1 MSYILEALK
10 KSEAERQRE
19 NTENVG
25 APYVPI
31 VAKNI
36 SAGPSL
42 PWMLTALLAGI
53 VLAIILFWWVFP
65 RYGSAPVNDNE
76 ITSEVDLTPTSIA
89 PIEQSLTVQ
98 NEEALSVETSADVEL
113 PAPNAVILAT
123 QKEPDTVRVSG
134 LADNV
139 GEKPRSL
146 PPIEVLQRLPTLEIS
161 GHLYSSIPENRSVT
175 MNGRD
180 WSEGD
185 LIVRG
190 VYLKEI
196 TASGL
201 LLDVEG
207 WPLHIGR
214 SRGWQALPDVR

>member
-19 NTENVG
+19 TAENTGV
-25 APYVPI
+25 AYVPI
-31 VAKNI
+31 VARNV
-36 SAGPSL
+36 SSGPSL

-65 RYGSAPVNDNE
+65 RYSSAPVSINE
-76 ITSEVDLTPTSIA
+76 TASSVESNPTSIA
-89 PIEQSLTVQ
+89 PIEQPLMAQ
-98 NEEALSVETSADVEL
+98 NEKALSIEIFTEVEL
-113 PAPNAVILAT
+113 PASNAVILAT
-123 QKEPDTVRVSG
+123 PKEPDTVRVSG

-139 GEKPRSL
+139 VDKPRSL

-161 GHLYSSIPENRSVT
+161 GHLFSSIPANRSVS

-190 VYLKEI
+190 VYIKEI

>member
-1 MSYILEALK
+1 
-10 KSEAERQRE
+10 
-19 NTENVG
+19 
-25 APYVPI
+25 
-31 VAKNI
+31 
-36 SAGPSL
+36 
-42 PWMLTALLAGI
+42 
-53 VLAIILFWWVFP
+53 
-65 RYGSAPVNDNE
+65 
-76 ITSEVDLTPTSIA
+76 
-89 PIEQSLTVQ
+89 
-98 NEEALSVETSADVEL
+98 
-113 PAPNAVILAT
+113 
-123 QKEPDTVRVSG
+123 
-134 LADNV
+134 
-139 GEKPRSL
+139 
-146 PPIEVLQRLPTLEIS
+146 
-161 GHLYSSIPENRSVT
+161 